1 MDDADDRLLGLFPL
15 GIVLLPG
22 EVVPLHIFEERY
34 KKLIGER
41 LEEGEF
47 GVVLV
52 EDDTVR
58 ECGTSARV
66 AQLIEELDDGRMNV
80 LVQGERRFRIIEVR
94 QPEDH
99 EADYLSAEVE
109 FFRDSEPEASRLLRE
124 SVLEAFEKMLALM
137 DVESPKEPAGEGPL
151 SFRVAAAVDFGA
163 PLKQELLESL
173 SEEQRL
179 ETLLTVMTS
188 LLPRLEL
195 RKEREEAIRGNGKGY

>member
-34 KKLIGER
+34 KKLIRER

-47 GVVLV
+47 GVVLA

-94 QPEDH
+94 EPEDH
-99 EADYLSAEVE
+99 EADYLSAEVD
-109 FFRDSEPEASRLLRE
+109 FYRDSAPEASRLLRGG
-124 SVLEAFEKMLALM
+124 VLEAFEKMLALM

>member
-41 LEEGEF
+41 LDEGEF
-47 GVVLV
+47 GVVLAE
-52 EDDTVR
+52 EDSVR

-80 LVQGERRFRIIEVR
+80 LVQGVRRFRIIEVHD
-94 QPEDH
+94 PDDH
-99 EADYLSAEVE
+99 EADYLSAEVDYY
-109 FFRDSEPEASRLLRE
+109 RDSQPEASQLLRDG
-124 SVLEAFEKMLALM
+124 VLEVFGRMLALM
-137 DVESPKEPAGEGPL
+137 DVESSGEPAGEGPL

>member
-1 MDDADDRLLGLFPL
+1 VSDADDLLLGLFPL

-34 KKLIGER
+34 KRLIGER

-47 GVVLV
+47 GIVLAE
-52 EDDTVR
+52 EDAVR
-58 ECGTSARV
+58 QSGTSARV
-66 AQLIEELDDGRMNV
+66 VELIEEMDDGRMNV
-80 LVQGERRFRIIEVR
+80 LVQGERRFRIIAIREPDD
-94 QPEDH
+94 PET
-99 EADYLSAEVE
+99 DYLRAEVE
-109 FFRDSEPEASRLLRE
+109 FYRDAEPEGSPMLHDA
-124 SVLEAFEKMLALM
+124 VLEVFARMLELM
-137 DVESPKEPAGEGPL
+137 EVESPKEPAGEGPL

-173 SEEQRL
+173 SEQRRL

>member
-1 MDDADDRLLGLFPL
+1 MSHADDPTLGLFPL

-41 LEEGEF
+41 LEDGEF
-47 GVVLV
+47 GIVLAE
-52 EDDTVR
+52 EDAVR
-58 ECGTSARV
+58 EAGTSARV
-66 AQLIEELDDGRMNV
+66 VQLVEELDDGRLNV
-80 LVQGERRFRIIEVR
+80 LVQGRQRFRIVGVR
-94 QPEDH
+94 EPEDAV
-99 EADYLSAEVE
+99 ADYLQASVE
-109 FFRDSEPEASRLLRE
+109 FFHDVEPEAPQVLHDA
-124 SVLEAFEKMLALM
+124 VLEIFGKMLTLM
-137 DVESPKEPAGEGPL
+137 DVESPREPAGEGSL
-151 SFRVAAAVDFGA
+151 SFRLAAAVDFGT

-179 ETLLTVMTS
+179 ETLLAVMTS